1 MTAKKSNDQRLT
13 LIFFSHYTIM
23 SHNFT
28 AIISSNGPCIFCTYC
43 GALSGSPLGD
53 ASCSK
58 APVAGNCDFPCDK
71 FIFMFFFISDAN
83 VLQALV
89 ASINTLTEQTSASIH
104 TLTEQTAATS
114 ASIHTLTEQT
124 AATSAS
130 IHTLTEQ
137 TSASIH
143 TLTELVQ
150 DTQEAVKEGNYMHLD
165 PYNDMTATS
174 IGKSNN
180 LRSMFLNHYELNAE
194 TAQCMITKTFA
205 STASR
210 GGQSSVIL
218 AHLLPR
224 STKMCVLDVL
234 GMHTSNIDT
243 IRNSLLL
250 CKGIEEAFDRKQVSF
265 VPVDDPFVDGQFK
278 MMIWEDKFKTTPIYE
293 GSLQTLGEFEN
304 APLDLV
310 VNGTKHEVFRR
321 VLSYQ
326 AYMAC
331 RHWFQYGNRKG
342 LAVDCDTSEY
352 SGSYQNS
359 RRDFADRFR
368 KALERELNEAG
379 DDI

>member
-71 FIFMFFFISDAN
+71 FIFMFLFISDAN

-89 ASINTLTEQTSASIH
+89 V
-104 TLTEQTAATS
+104 
-114 ASIHTLTEQT
+114 
-124 AATSAS
+124 S

-234 GMHTSNIDT
+234 GMHMGNIDT

>member
-89 ASINTLTEQTSASIH
+89 VSIH
-104 TLTEQTAATS
+104 TLTEQTS

-234 GMHTSNIDT
+234 GMHMGNIDT